1 MYIPLILS
9 IDVIGFEVA
18 ICRLLLLL
26 IFLEVRVILS
36 PSKKKSENNVF
47 LKDTYDFICKE
58 KRCMQ
63 NHYPVIIIYPIYKKF
78 TQTNFVVYLY
88 TMQKIPSFLFT
99 YIHEKKLCSILKLW
113 LAKLIWIFFTR
124 EIEHK

>member
-1 MYIPLILS
+1 MYLPLILS

-36 PSKKKSENNVF
+36 PSKKKLENNVF

-63 NHYPVIIIYPIYKKF
+63 NY
-78 TQTNFVVYLY
+78 YLPNL
-88 TMQKIPSFLFT
+88 QKIYANKF
-99 YIHEKKLCSILKLW
+99 CSISLHDEENSVIPFHL
-113 LAKLIWIFFTR
+113 
-124 EIEHK
+124 HP

>member
-36 PSKKKSENNVF
+36 PSKKKLENNVF

-78 TQTNFVVYLY
+78 TQTNFVVYL
-88 TMQKIPSFLFT
+88 
-99 YIHEKKLCSILKLW
+99 
-113 LAKLIWIFFTR
+113 
-124 EIEHK
+124 